1 MKFLE
6 KSKFVLVVLLMCL
19 PFAVYAAGDEP
30 TTNGTF
36 DWEPV
41 MNAIIQ
47 VESGGNPNAVS
58 GNSCGAMQITPI
70 CVAQCNIILKARKS
84 KKRYSLKDRFNIAKS
99 KEMFLLLQSYYNLE
113 NNIEKAIRSWNGGM
127 NIQSAERRSIITR
140 LCRISDESN
149 ALRWQKACPFL
160 PDQISRVLENYK

>member
-19 PFAVYAAGDEP
+19 LFAVYAAGDEP
-30 TTNGTF
+30 TTTGTF

-127 NIQSAERRSIITR
+127 KYTVRGTQKYYNKVMSY
-140 LCRISDESN
+140 
-149 ALRWQKACPFL
+149 LR
-160 PDQISRVLENYK
+160 

>member
-70 CVAQCNIILKARKS
+70 CVAQCKARKS

-127 NIQSAERRSIITR
+127 KYTVRGTQKYYNKVMSY
-140 LCRISDESN
+140 
-149 ALRWQKACPFL
+149 LR
-160 PDQISRVLENYK
+160 

>member
-19 PFAVYAAGDEP
+19 PFAVFADGDEP
-30 TTNGTF
+30 TTNGNF
-36 DWEPV
+36 EWEQV

-127 NIQSAERRSIITR
+127 KYTVRGTQKYYNKVMSY
-140 LCRISDESN
+140 
-149 ALRWQKACPFL
+149 LR
-160 PDQISRVLENYK
+160 

>member
-6 KSKFVLVVLLMCL
+6 KSKFVLVVLLMYL

-127 NIQSAERRSIITR
+127 KYTVPGTQKYYNKVMSY
-140 LCRISDESN
+140 
-149 ALRWQKACPFL
+149 LR
-160 PDQISRVLENYK
+160 